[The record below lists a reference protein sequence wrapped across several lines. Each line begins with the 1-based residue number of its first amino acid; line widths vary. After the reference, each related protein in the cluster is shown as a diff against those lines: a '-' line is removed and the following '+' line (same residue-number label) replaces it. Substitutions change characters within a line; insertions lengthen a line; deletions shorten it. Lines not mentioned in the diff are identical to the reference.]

1 MRTALR
7 GVWLAAHVR
16 PSRGASQA
24 SHPRRPR
31 HNRRLCLLARPPRP
45 RRGEARRGACAGR
58 GEGERGR
65 TCCAPLQGPRRA
77 GTWAGGQR
85 AASGGLAGA
94 PRVVGPPARRP
105 SFAARGDRRCLAG
118 WRDRLAGRL
127 DARAIEATGGY
138 VSLMT
143 ERVAELLERV
153 HQLSAEER
161 EEFEQAL
168 LARPEQ
174 GDEADSLDD
183 GAEDEIDAEFAD
195 ELGRRLRAAR
205 ASGTTGEPA
214 GPFLAELRASLR
226 AKSA

>member
-1 MRTALR
+1 
-7 GVWLAAHVR
+7 
-16 PSRGASQA
+16 
-24 SHPRRPR
+24 
-31 HNRRLCLLARPPRP
+31 
-45 RRGEARRGACAGR
+45 
-58 GEGERGR
+58 
-65 TCCAPLQGPRRA
+65 
-77 GTWAGGQR
+77 
-85 AASGGLAGA
+85 
-94 PRVVGPPARRP
+94 
-105 SFAARGDRRCLAG
+105 
-118 WRDRLAGRL
+118 
-127 DARAIEATGGY
+127 
-138 VSLMT
+138 MT